1 MFLLN
6 LLDNWNMTEYSCIY
20 EMGIWL
26 AMLAILVKTNLM
38 DKAEKKK
45 KESRTF
51 AEDHIENCI
60 LLLKPDNLSPLQ
72 EVGPSLI
79 TCSS

>member
-1 MFLLN
+1 
-6 LLDNWNMTEYSCIY
+6 
-20 EMGIWL
+20 
-26 AMLAILVKTNLM
+26 MLAILVKTNLM
-38 DKAEKKK
+38 DKAGKKKK

-60 LLLKPDNLSPLQ
+60 LLLKPDNLPPLQ

-79 TCSS
+79 THSS

>member
-1 MFLLN
+1 
-6 LLDNWNMTEYSCIY
+6 MTEYSCIY

-26 AMLAILVKTNLM
+26 AMLAILVKTNLR
-38 DKAEKKK
+38 DKVEKKKK

-60 LLLKPDNLSPLQ
+60 LL
-72 EVGPSLI
+72 
-79 TCSS
+79 

>member
-1 MFLLN
+1 
-6 LLDNWNMTEYSCIY
+6 
-20 EMGIWL
+20 
-26 AMLAILVKTNLM
+26 MLAILVKTNLM